1 MSAYD
6 PKRTLAPLGGF
17 EGGVLAVLAD
27 QDAGGAVDVEVA
39 DHECR
44 RGIVVRGIVPSR
56 QFSWDLQ
63 LRQTRSP
70 GHELTN
76 GLRHFKQRRDLAS

>member
-27 QDAGGAVDVEVA
+27 EHVGGAVDVEVA

-44 RGIVVRGIVPSR
+44 TSNTTNNTAM
-56 QFSWDLQ
+56 SL
-63 LRQTRSP
+63 
-70 GHELTN
+70 LTSITN
-76 GLRHFKQRRDLAS
+76 TSVNYKC